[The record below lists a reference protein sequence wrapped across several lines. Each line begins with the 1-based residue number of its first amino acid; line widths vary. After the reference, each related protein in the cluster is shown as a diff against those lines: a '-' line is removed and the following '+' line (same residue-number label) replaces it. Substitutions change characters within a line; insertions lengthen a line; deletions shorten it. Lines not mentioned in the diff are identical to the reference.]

1 MVTTMNWIDW
11 IGYMA
16 AALVVISFLVSKNM
30 RLLRTINMLGAAL
43 FILYGVLLHINLP
56 VIIPNAVIVGIQ
68 VFYLFIKLEERVRS
82 SPAA

>member
-1 MVTTMNWIDW
+1 MNWIDW

-16 AALVVISFLVSKNM
+16 AALVVISFLISKNM

-68 VFYLFIKLEERVRS
+68 VYYLFIKREESGRIS
-82 SPAA
+82 QPA

>member
-1 MVTTMNWIDW
+1 MNWIDW

-43 FILYGVLLHINLP
+43 FILYGVLLTVTLP

-68 VFYLFIKLEERVRS
+68 VFYLFIKREESGRS
-82 SPAA
+82 SQPA

>member
-1 MVTTMNWIDW
+1 MNWIVW

-43 FILYGVLLHINLP
+43 FILYGVLLNVNLP
-56 VIIPNAVIVGIQ
+56 VIIPNAVIVVIQ
-68 VFYLFIKLEERVRS
+68 VFYLFIKREESGRS
-82 SPAA
+82 SQPA

>member
-1 MVTTMNWIDW
+1 MNWIDW

-43 FILYGVLLHINLP
+43 FIVYGVLLNINLP

-68 VFYLFIKLEERVRS
+68 VFYLFIKKEESGRS
-82 SPAA
+82 SQPA

>member
-1 MVTTMNWIDW
+1 
-11 IGYMA
+11 MA

-68 VFYLFIKLEERVRS
+68 VFYLFIKREESGRS
-82 SPAA
+82 SQPA

>member
-1 MVTTMNWIDW
+1 MNWIEW

-43 FILYGVLLHINLP
+43 FILYGVLLNVNLP

-68 VFYLFIKLEERVRS
+68 VFYLFIKKEESGRS
-82 SPAA
+82 SQPA

>member
-1 MVTTMNWIDW
+1 MNWIVW

-43 FILYGVLLHINLP
+43 FILYGVLLNVNLP

-68 VFYLFIKLEERVRS
+68 VYYLFIKREESDCS
-82 SPAA
+82 SQPA